1 MTWLTLTYGALA
13 FAITFAESWVSS
25 RERAAERRS
34 RTSKTNKASMISAH
48 WAMLFE
54 AILLADIVLTVQ
66 EPLAIA
72 PWVLAGAWL
81 GQFKAAEKERRKFRR
96 NAGNVANL
104 RKKAKSRTIE
114 ATPDFGGNGATQAVA
129 GNAPTETQ

>member
-1 MTWLTLTYGALA
+1 MLTLLYGVLA
-13 FAITFAESWVSS
+13 FAITFAESWICS

-34 RTSKTNKASMISAH
+34 RTAKTNKPSMISAH

-54 AILLADIVLTVQ
+54 AILLVDIVLTVQ

-81 GQFKAAEKERRKFRR
+81 GQYKAAEKERRKFRR

-104 RKKAKSRTIE
+104 RKKARSRKIE
-114 ATPDFGGNGATQAVA
+114 ATPELGGTSAAQAVA
-129 GNAPTETQ
+129 GNAPAETP